1 MLSKTILY
9 KFMTVKQLSKRV
21 NKIKT
26 KLDEAQTFEERLKLL
41 EDLAAI
47 TGVLLRRCRHDVKVV
62 SYTMRELDKMA
73 SLVK

>member
-1 MLSKTILY
+1 MLSKSILY

-62 SYTMRELDKMA
+62 NYTMRELDKMA